1 MINVEYK
8 ARVLPDGHL
17 SCPENIKKKLHLSNG
32 SEIKVILLNKWSTEF
47 IKEGESSKS
56 RDKLEKIE
64 REKNSFAEL
73 SVCGIWADCEDMKN
87 GVDWVNQLRADVNDR
102 QRRLGLE

>member
-17 SCPENIKKKLHLSNG
+17 SCPENIKRKLHLSNG
-32 SEIKVILLNKWSTEF
+32 SEIKVILLNKWSTELS
-47 IKEGESSKS
+47 KEGENPESVN
-56 RDKLEKIE
+56 KLEKPE
-64 REKNSFAEL
+64 RKKTSFAEL
-73 SVCGIWADCEDMKN
+73 PVCGIWADRYDMEES
-87 GVDWVNQLRADVNDR
+87 VVWVNQLRADVNDR